1 MIPRLPDK
9 QNFRRE
15 EVEVIT
21 RLEGRVLDFWE
32 KEFQAIQPRTG
43 SSGEK
48 VYSHGDVETI
58 LRIKEWLIQDR
69 VAKEEVR
76 RRLSVEADRN
86 RVPDVENA
94 LDENKQKFLGEARS
108 MLADILT
115 ILQKDD
121 TR

>member
-1 MIPRLPDK
+1 MTPRLPDK
-9 QNFRRE
+9 QHFRRE

-21 RLEGRVLDFWE
+21 RLEGRVLDYWE
-32 KEFQAIQPRTG
+32 KEFQSIQPRSG

-69 VAKEEVR
+69 LAKEEVR
-76 RRLSVEADRN
+76 RRLAGEADRN
-86 RVPDVENA
+86 RVADVENA
-94 LDENKQKFLGEARS
+94 LDGNKRKLLGEARS

-121 TR
+121 TK